1 MRFVHAMPRLV
12 QLFQEA
18 EDERRALAGAC
29 AWARRDAGADACAV
43 VDSSGRLVAGDG
55 LRPGESRA
63 PAFVDRART
72 GLRQTA
78 NEAGGIVVVSPVR
91 HGGATIGVIWVRG
104 SEDATTLEQI
114 ASTLAAL
121 GASALR
127 AWLDSIAR
135 TGDADRLIPELLG
148 CSGAIA
154 ALRANVARAAVTPFA
169 VVVEGESGTGKELVA
184 RAVHRLSARRDRRFS
199 AVNCAAFSDELFEA
213 ELFGHA
219 RGAFTGALAP
229 RAGLFEDA
237 ASGTLFLDEVS
248 ELSPRAQAK
257 LLRALQEREIR
268 RVGENTP
275 RAIDVRVVAATNQ
288 PLSEAV
294 ARGRFREDLLFRL
307 AVIRLHLPPLR
318 DRIED
323 VPLLATAFWRQMS
336 KLAGKHATLAPDAV
350 AALCRHAWPGNVR
363 ELQNAV
369 AGLAVV
375 APVRGRV
382 QARHVHQVIAPVDT
396 ASLLEALPLEF
407 ARRRFERGAV
417 AAALARHGGRRTAAA
432 RELGLS
438 RQGLTK
444 AIKRLGLSEGEVIA
458 GVA

>member
-1 MRFVHAMPRLV
+1 M
-12 QLFQEA
+12 
-18 EDERRALAGAC
+18 
-29 AWARRDAGADACAV
+29 
-43 VDSSGRLVAGDG
+43 
-55 LRPGESRA
+55 
-63 PAFVDRART
+63 
-72 GLRQTA
+72 
-78 NEAGGIVVVSPVR
+78 
-91 HGGATIGVIWVRG
+91 
-104 SEDATTLEQI
+104 
-114 ASTLAAL
+114 
-121 GASALR
+121 
-127 AWLDSIAR
+127 
-135 TGDADRLIPELLG
+135 
-148 CSGAIA
+148 
-154 ALRANVARAAVTPFA
+154 
-169 VVVEGESGTGKELVA
+169 
-184 RAVHRLSARRDRRFS
+184 
-199 AVNCAAFSDELFEA
+199 
-213 ELFGHA
+213 
-219 RGAFTGALAP
+219 AP
-229 RAGLFEDA
+229 RAGLFEEA
-237 ASGTLFLDEVS
+237 TSGTLFLDEVS

-288 PLSEAV
+288 PLAEAV

-307 AVIRLHLPPLR
+307 AVIRMQLPPLR

-323 VPLLATAFWRQMS
+323 VPLLATAFWRQMA
-336 KLAGKHATLAPDAV
+336 KLAGKRATLAPDAL

-363 ELQNAV
+363 ELQNVV

-375 APVRGRV
+375 APARGRV

-444 AIKRLGLSEGEVIA
+444 AIKRLGLSERTKPSRVLPEAGHCGHHRVTVIRYLA
-458 GVA
+458 APRRADGARAASGWRRWCSR